1 MRQGGQC
8 RCPRTSITFAD
19 MDCRF
24 DYSAHSDSVA
34 TDPNIN
40 PGHLDDNGSEKMAH
54 LVPLAYDTSSMQ
66 PNILTGSMR
75 DSVISEQP
83 AGQGQKITGQSHG
96 GVEQRYLHVGDRGD
110 VQSHMDY
117 DPVDVPQG

>member
-1 MRQGGQC
+1 MSMPKDQHNLRRHRLPFRLFYPQRLRGDRPKHQPWPPRQQWE
-8 RCPRTSITFAD
+8 RE
-19 MDCRF
+19 
-24 DYSAHSDSVA
+24 
-34 TDPNIN
+34 
-40 PGHLDDNGSEKMAH
+40 NGS
-54 LVPLAYDTSSMQ
+54 LSRLAYDTSSMQ

>member
-1 MRQGGQC
+1 M
-8 RCPRTSITFAD
+8 
-19 MDCRF
+19 
-24 DYSAHSDSVA
+24 
-34 TDPNIN
+34 
-40 PGHLDDNGSEKMAH
+40 
-54 LVPLAYDTSSMQ
+54 
-66 PNILTGSMR
+66 
-75 DSVISEQP
+75 ISEQP